1 MKTAIGLVG
10 ILTVSLLA
18 FAGCG
23 KKGDSFRSS
32 TGEVQV
38 IDATQF
44 RPAFATAPAEIKALV
59 DKVMWSIQG
68 SMYRDA
74 LAWLDKLANTPAL
87 TEPQKKA
94 VADLTDQLK
103 KKMAASA
110 PKPSP

>member
-87 TEPQKKA
+87 T
-94 VADLTDQLK
+94 DQLK